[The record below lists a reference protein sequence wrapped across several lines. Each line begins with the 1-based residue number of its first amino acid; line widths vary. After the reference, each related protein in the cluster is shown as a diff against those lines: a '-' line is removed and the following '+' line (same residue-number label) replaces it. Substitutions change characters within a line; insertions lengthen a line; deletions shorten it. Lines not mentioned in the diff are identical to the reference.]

1 MDTFLQFLVTGIM
14 LGSVYGL
21 VALGLVIIYKSS
33 GILNLAHGGFLLVLS
48 FLAWTLA
55 DGMGLPMWLSI
66 IIVLAVS
73 VVLGIFM
80 ERMILRPLTGQ
91 PILATI
97 IVTLAIGYFLDGT
110 AIIAWG
116 GDIVSYERFLPREPF
131 IWGTLII
138 SQSYVWSFVA
148 VIALFILLFLF
159 FRYSKHGLAMQM
171 VSEDH
176 QVARSLGINVR
187 TVFAQTWVFA
197 IIIAAISGIL
207 YGSLHCVSM
216 ENMEIG
222 VVKALPVV
230 LLGGLNSLPGAL
242 VGGVI
247 IGVAEVVGA
256 GYIDPIIGGGFKD
269 IVPLIVM
276 LIILI
281 VKPYGLF
288 GWVRIERI

>member
-1 MDTFLQFLVTGIM
+1 MDMFLQFLVTGIM
-14 LGSVYGL
+14 LGGVYGL

-33 GILNLAHGGFLLVLS
+33 GVLNLGHGGFLLVLS
-48 FLAWTLA
+48 FLAWTFA

-66 IIVLAVS
+66 IFVLIVS
-73 VVLGIFM
+73 IGLGIFI
-80 ERMILRPLTGQ
+80 ERIILRPLTGQ

-97 IVTLAIGYFLDGT
+97 IVTLAVGFFLDGMT
-110 AIIAWG
+110 IIAWG
-116 GDIVSYERFLPREPF
+116 GNIVSYEKFLPREPF
-131 IWGTLII
+131 TWGPMII

-148 VIALFILLFLF
+148 VIGLFILLYLF
-159 FRYSKHGLAMQM
+159 FHYTKHGLAMQM

-197 IIIAAISGIL
+197 IMIAAISGIL
-207 YGSLHCVSM
+207 YGALHNIAM
-216 ENMEIG
+216 ENMDIG
-222 VVKALPVV
+222 VVKAIPVV

-247 IGVAEVVGA
+247 IGVAEMVGA
-256 GYIDPIIGGGFKD
+256 GYIDPLVGGGFKD
-269 IVPLIVM
+269 VVPLLVM